1 MNPPRAREV
10 TASPPPAS
18 RRTGILILV
27 ASTLLALVLAEGSLH
42 LLGLPEEH
50 RSHTHPPQFDPIPGA
65 EFLYTNLPGSEIRFV
80 YDSNPRGY
88 FSPGNSVI
96 HRTNP
101 KGFRGP
107 DFSVAKPPGTIRF
120 LFLGDSFTF
129 GEGVQDAD
137 TYPERFRA
145 LLEKSDAYRGRR
157 IEAINLGVGGY
168 DTEQEAAL
176 LRDFGLSL
184 APDRIFV
191 GYCLND
197 AEPPLFERGAD
208 GKLVRRDREA
218 EAPENLGTAPIPLPF
233 RWLRLTRLAYLAYR
247 NQRITAATIAHYRNL
262 YRDDGAEYRRTKH
275 ALAEIARLGREARVP
290 VTVLIFPIFY
300 HLDGGYPFRDL
311 TRRIEAEAGRNQM
324 DAIDLLPLFR
334 GFSGPDLWVHP
345 ADQHPNETA
354 HRMVAERLVDYLASE
369 GITPGKLP
377 R

>member
-1 MNPPRAREV
+1 MPPSRAGEAG
-10 TASPPPAS
+10 ASPSPAA
-18 RRTGILILV
+18 RWTGPLILV
-27 ASTLLALVLAEGSLH
+27 ASTLLALVLAEASLH

-65 EFLYTNLPGSEIRFV
+65 DFLYTNLPASEIRFV

-88 FSPGNSVI
+88 FSPGNAVI

-145 LLEKSDAYRGRR
+145 LLEKTEAYRGMS

-184 APDRIFV
+184 TPDWVFV

-197 AEPPLFERGAD
+197 AEPPLFERGPD

-218 EAPENLGTAPIPLPF
+218 EAPENLGTAPIPAPW

-247 NQRITAATIAHYRNL
+247 NQRSTAATIAHYRDL
-262 YRDDGAEYRRTKH
+262 YRDDGADYRRTKR
-275 ALAEIARLGREARVP
+275 ALAEIARLGRGAGVP
-290 VTVLIFPIFY
+290 VTVLIFPVFY
-300 HLDGGYPFRDL
+300 HLDAGYPFRDL
-311 TRRIEAEAGRNQM
+311 TRQIEAEAGRNQI
-324 DAIDLLPLFR
+324 DAIDLLPWFR

-354 HRMVAERLVDYLASE
+354 HRIVAERLVEYVAAE
-369 GITPGKLP
+369 GVTPPKPP

>member
-1 MNPPRAREV
+1 MSRSRAGEV
-10 TASPPPAS
+10 GVSPGPAA
-18 RRTGILILV
+18 RRTGILILA
-27 ASTLLALVLAEGSLH
+27 ASTLLALVLAEGSLY

-65 EFLYTNLPGSEIRFV
+65 EFLYTNLPASAIRFV

-107 DFSVAKPPGTIRF
+107 DFTVAKPPGTLRF

-129 GEGVQDAD
+129 GEGVQDGD

-145 LLEKSDAYRGRR
+145 LLEKTGAYRGRR

-184 APDRIFV
+184 APDWIFV

-218 EAPENLGTAPIPLPF
+218 EAPENLGTAPIPLPL
-233 RWLRLTRLAYLAYR
+233 RGLRLTRLVYLAYR
-247 NQRITAATIAHYRNL
+247 NQRITAATMAHYRNL
-262 YRDDGAEYRRTKH
+262 YREDGADYRRMKY
-275 ALAEIARLGREARVP
+275 ALGEIGRLGRGAGVP

-311 TRRIEAEAGRNQM
+311 AAKIEAEAGRNQM
-324 DAIDLLPLFR
+324 DVIDLLPLFR
-334 GFSGPDLWVHP
+334 GFSGPDL
-345 ADQHPNETA
+345 
-354 HRMVAERLVDYLASE
+354 
-369 GITPGKLP
+369 
-377 R
+377 